1 MTWYA
6 HTLENLPQETWQ
18 TLSDHLENTAA
29 LAAAF
34 AEPFGMSDWA
44 KLCGLLHDAGKYT
57 EAFQKRLL
65 GERRRV
71 DHSTEG
77 GRIALKKYGS
87 PMGKLLAYTILG
99 HHGHLPD
106 AGSEQGE
113 GSLIKR
119 LKDHPEPTSE
129 FLTEHALPTAPAF
142 PRFNKVNM
150 GFQVAFFA
158 RMLYSCL
165 VDADSLDT
173 ERFTNVEKARLR
185 PAATREAERA
195 SLQYCAEALKMKL
208 ADVTRNAPVTWV
220 NKQRASVLNACLA
233 ASALEPGLFSL
244 TVPTGGGKTLASMT
258 FALEHALGHHHRRVI
273 YVAPFTSI
281 IEQTA
286 KVYRDVFGEAYVLE
300 HHSAIDIPEDA
311 DRDDEPETSRVR
323 RLITEN
329 WASPIVVTTA
339 VQFFES
345 LFASRKWRCRKLHN
359 IAGSVIILDE
369 AQTLPDELLLA
380 TLAALETLCNHYG
393 CTALLCTATQPAL
406 DAYWTANCKP
416 REIIQN
422 RDELY
427 TALKRTTVHMLGKLA
442 VEDAA
447 ARLRQH
453 PRALCI
459 VSTRK
464 RAREL
469 YQLLKDQPNVYHLS
483 ARMCAAHRTAV
494 LEKIRAHLR
503 AKEPCLVISTQL
515 IEAGVDVD
523 FAVVYRELG
532 GIDAIA
538 QAAGRCNREG
548 RMEQPGE
555 VFVYRPAE
563 GLPRGFISQSAAIA
577 DSVLKQF
584 DDPLSLDAV
593 RSYSEK
599 RFMVRGMDM
608 LDNKKI
614 LKMLNSE
621 EVTRYVNIPFDEV
634 AKEYQLIEEDGG
646 ETIFVPYGD
655 EGVKRVENLR
665 AAVSRGDESLGKALK
680 ALQRYGVNLYA
691 KEYAE
696 IYENGWIEVVGGLY
710 PVLSE
715 ALKEHYREDIGLEP
729 VNPLVENAIAM
740 V

>member
-1 MTWYA
+1 MTWFA
-6 HTLENLPQETWQ
+6 HTLENQPQETWQ

-44 KLCGLLHDAGKYT
+44 ELCGLLHDAGKYT

-65 GERRRV
+65 GDRRRV

-87 PMGKLLAYTILG
+87 SMGKLLAYTILG

-129 FLTEHALPTAPAF
+129 FLTEQALPSAPAL
-142 PRFNKVNM
+142 PKFNKVNM
-150 GFQVAFFA
+150 GFQVAFLA

-173 ERFTNVEKARLR
+173 ERFTDIEKARLR
-185 PAATREAERA
+185 PAATREDERA
-195 SLQYCAEALKMKL
+195 AIQHCAEALKAKL
-208 ADVTRNAPVTWV
+208 ADVTRNAQDTPV
-220 NKQRASVLNACLA
+220 NKQRANVLNACLA

-244 TVPTGGGKTLASMT
+244 TVPTGGGKTFAAMA
-258 FALEHALGHHHRRVI
+258 FALEHALGHQHRRIV

-286 KVYRDVFGEAYVLE
+286 KVYRDVFGEEYVLE
-300 HHSAIDIPEDA
+300 HHSAIDIPENA
-311 DRDDEPETSRVR
+311 DQDDEPEAARIR
-323 RLITEN
+323 RLATEN
-329 WASPIVVTTA
+329 WTSPIVVTTA

-393 CTALLCTATQPAL
+393 CTVLLCTATQPAL
-406 DAYWTANCKP
+406 DAYWTANRKP
-416 REIIQN
+416 REIIPN

-427 TALKRTTVHMLGKLA
+427 TALKRTTVHVLGTLTI
-442 VEDAA
+442 EDVA

-453 PRALCI
+453 PQALCI
-459 VSTRK
+459 VSVRK

-469 YQLLKDQPNVYHLS
+469 YQLLKDQPNAYHLS
-483 ARMCAAHRTAV
+483 ARMCAEHRTAV

-555 VFVYRPAE
+555 VFAYRPAE
-563 GLPRGFISQSAAIA
+563 KLPKGFIRQSAAIA

-599 RFMVRGMDM
+599 RFMVRGLDM
-608 LDNKKI
+608 LDNEKI
-614 LKMLNSE
+614 LKTLNSN
-621 EVTRYVNIPFDEV
+621 EVTRNLNIPFDWV
-634 AKEYQLIEEDGG
+634 AGKYQLIKEDGG

-665 AAVSRGDESLGKALK
+665 AAVSRGDESLGAALK

-691 KEYAE
+691 NEYVDMVKS
-696 IYENGWIEVVGGLY
+696 GWIEHVGGLY

-729 VNPLVENAIAM
+729 VNSLVENTVLM
-740 V
+740 G